1 MARASKNF
9 VDKILEAVPTKQ
21 VAEKDPMHHI
31 DLELMGT
38 LKQMFEEAK
47 EGGFKGSMNDY
58 LDSLS
63 MDELRRI
70 GSKDGG
76 SIKVKQ
82 IADRHIKNAIKKL
95 KKKGLL

>member
-9 VDKILEAVPTKQ
+9 VEKKLEAVSTNQ
-21 VAEKDPMHHI
+21 MAEKDPMHHI

-76 SIKVKQ
+76 SIKAKQ

>member
-31 DLELMGT
+31 ELELSST

-47 EGGFKGSMNDY
+47 EESEEDTT
-58 LDSLS
+58 
-63 MDELRRI
+63 EEETT
-70 GSKDGG
+70 
-76 SIKVKQ
+76 
-82 IADRHIKNAIKKL
+82 AAE
-95 KKKGLL
+95 

>member
-31 DLELMGT
+31 DLELTGT

-47 EGGFKGSMNDY
+47 QEGFSGSFNEY

-63 MDELRRI
+63 LEELKSV
-70 GSKDGG
+70 GAKNGG
-76 SIKVKQ
+76 M
-82 IADRHIKNAIKKL
+82 IKKL
-95 KKKGLL
+95 YEVKKS

>member
-31 DLELMGT
+31 DLELTGT

-47 EGGFKGSMNDY
+47 EGGFKGS
-58 LDSLS
+58 
-63 MDELRRI
+63 
-70 GSKDGG
+70 
-76 SIKVKQ
+76 
-82 IADRHIKNAIKKL
+82 
-95 KKKGLL
+95 

>member
-31 DLELMGT
+31 ELELTGT

-47 EGGFKGSMNDY
+47 EGGFKGSFNEY

-63 MDELRRI
+63 KDELKRI
-70 GSKDGG
+70 GVSKGG
-76 SIKVKQ
+76 LISIYKQ
-82 IADRHIKNAIKKL
+82 ESRKP
-95 KKKGLL
+95 